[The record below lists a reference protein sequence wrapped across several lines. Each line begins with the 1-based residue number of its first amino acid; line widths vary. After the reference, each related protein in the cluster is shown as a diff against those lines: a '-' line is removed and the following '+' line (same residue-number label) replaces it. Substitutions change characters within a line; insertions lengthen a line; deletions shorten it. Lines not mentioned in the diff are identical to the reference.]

1 MVEGVGAMPG
11 HLPRCARG
19 HVGLRQG
26 LDWSLSLSTVMRKV
40 ELDHLK
46 DASVAKCFADICR
59 VMDAA
64 LSSGQHRPEFWVEFR
79 VQLRLATKR
88 AREADA
94 QVLEWSKQLVDES
107 LEVLKS
113 SAGSTR

>member
-1 MVEGVGAMPG
+1 MRSFSMPS
-11 HLPRCARG
+11 PSPST
-19 HVGLRQG
+19 GLTM
-26 LDWSLSLSTVMRKV
+26 SKV
-40 ELDHLK
+40 ELDHLE

-64 LSSGQHRPEFWVEFR
+64 LNSGQHRPEFWVEFR
-79 VQLRLATKR
+79 IQLQLASRR

-113 SAGSTR
+113 SAESTR